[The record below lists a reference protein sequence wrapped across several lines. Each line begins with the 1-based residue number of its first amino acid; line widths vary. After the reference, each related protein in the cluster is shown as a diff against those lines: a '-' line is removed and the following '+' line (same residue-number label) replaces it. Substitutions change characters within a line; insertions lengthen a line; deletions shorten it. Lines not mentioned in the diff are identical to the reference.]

1 MPETVKEQVDPE
13 IPADEVLSAVSP
25 HARKGFFSTAYS
37 SAALLGDPIS
47 PGPVA
52 DDPARAGTESKDPD
66 LPWFRINWEIKAL
79 VPIACVLLGGMLL
92 FLLATLSWRDPER
105 HTVLL
110 VAGAGAV
117 AICGALLVVLTYTVQ
132 RPMVELQQKIAQL
145 GGGDLSVAVSF
156 AHRNDEI
163 GDLGRNFNQMVVQ
176 LRESREEIERLHRT
190 QMSRAEHLAT
200 LGELATGLAHEIRNP
215 LAGIAGVIE
224 IIGRDLPTTSP
235 ARAVV
240 KDVRQEIARINH
252 IVTDLLQTARPHPPT
267 VRKSDLNVTVE
278 HAVMLG
284 RQQALAKSVE
294 ITLLK
299 DPTLPE
305 VEHDSDQIHQV
316 LLNLLLNA
324 LQAIDL
330 QANDLQAGD
339 LQASGHNRKITVT
352 VKPQGT
358 TAVVEVADNGRG
370 IAPDHLPNIFRP
382 FYTTKGDGTG
392 LGLSLARRI
401 VEDHQGRIDVSSAVG
416 MGTTFAVILPLQR
429 AAAQNAAS

>member
-1 MPETVKEQVDPE
+1 MLETLNQMTKPVARPESTETDASIGSRQTVFSTGYAKTADPTSRTTAQDGAPYSGDPE
-13 IPADEVLSAVSP
+13 I
-25 HARKGFFSTAYS
+25 
-37 SAALLGDPIS
+37 
-47 PGPVA
+47 
-52 DDPARAGTESKDPD
+52 
-66 LPWFRINWEIKAL
+66 PWFRINWEIKAL

-105 HTVLL
+105 HIVLL

-132 RPMVELQQKIAQL
+132 RPMVELQQKIAEL
-145 GGGDLSVAVSF
+145 GGGDLTVSVSF

-163 GDLGRNFNQMVVQ
+163 GDLGRNFNQMVAQ

-200 LGELATGLAHEIRNP
+200 LGEMATGLAHEIRNP

-224 IIGRDLPTTSP
+224 IIGRDLPSSSP
-235 ARAVV
+235 ARSVV

-252 IVTDLLQTARPHPPT
+252 IVTDLLQTARPHPPQ

-284 RQQALAKSVE
+284 RQQALAKNVE
-294 ITLLK
+294 INLHK
-299 DPTLPE
+299 DPSLPE

-324 LQAIDL
+324 LQAID
-330 QANDLQAGD
+330 QRG
-339 LQASGHNRKITVT
+339 KIDVT
-352 VKPQGT
+352 LAQRGPN
-358 TAVVEVADNGRG
+358 AVVEVTDNGRG
-370 IAPDHLPNIFRP
+370 IPPDHLPNIFRP
-382 FYTTKGDGTG
+382 FYTTKGEGTG

-401 VEDHQGRIDVSSAVG
+401 IEDHQGRINVTSTVG
-416 MGTTFAVILPLQR
+416 KGTTFSVILPVQR
-429 AAAQNAAS
+429 TPVPASAP

>member
-1 MPETVKEQVDPE
+1 MAEVGARLAEDPQ
-13 IPADEVLSAVSP
+13 
-25 HARKGFFSTAYS
+25 
-37 SAALLGDPIS
+37 
-47 PGPVA
+47 
-52 DDPARAGTESKDPD
+52 

-92 FLLATLSWRDPER
+92 FLLATLSWRDPHR
-105 HTVLL
+105 HLVLL

-132 RPMVELQQKIAQL
+132 RPMVELQQKIAEL
-145 GGGDLSVAVSF
+145 GGGNLNVSVSF

-163 GDLGRNFNQMVVQ
+163 GDLGRNFNQMVCQ
-176 LRESREEIERLHRT
+176 LRENREEIERLHRT
-190 QMSRAEHLAT
+190 QMSRAEHFAT
-200 LGELATGLAHEIRNP
+200 LGEVATGLAHEIRNP

-224 IIGRDLPTTSP
+224 IIGRDLPATSP

-252 IVTDLLQTARPHPPT
+252 IVTDLLQTARPHPPK
-267 VRKSDLNVTVE
+267 VRKSDLNTTVE

-284 RQQALAKSVE
+284 RQQVLTKGIEIALHKEPS
-294 ITLLK
+294 
-299 DPTLPE
+299 LPE

-324 LQAIDL
+324 QQAIE
-330 QANDLQAGD
+330 GK
-339 LQASGHNRKITVT
+339 GRIEVT
-352 VKPQGT
+352 VEKKGA
-358 TAVVEVADNGRG
+358 TAVIEVKDNGRG
-370 IAPDHLPNIFRP
+370 IAPELLPNIFRP

-401 VEDHQGRIDVSSAVG
+401 VEDHQGRIDVTSAVG
-416 MGTTFAVILPLQR
+416 KGTTFAVVLPLQR
-429 AAAQNAAS
+429 GATQVATQ

>member
-1 MPETVKEQVDPE
+1 MTNPVARPESAETDSSVVSRKTAFSTGYAKTSDPAAPPPTMAQDGAPYTGDPE
-13 IPADEVLSAVSP
+13 
-25 HARKGFFSTAYS
+25 
-37 SAALLGDPIS
+37 
-47 PGPVA
+47 
-52 DDPARAGTESKDPD
+52 

-92 FLLATLSWRDPER
+92 FLLASLSWRDPER
-105 HTVLL
+105 HMVLL
-110 VAGAGAV
+110 VAGVGAV

-132 RPMVELQQKIAQL
+132 RPMVELQQKIAEL
-145 GGGDLSVAVSF
+145 GGGDLTVSVSF

-176 LRESREEIERLHRT
+176 LRESHEEIERLHRT

-200 LGELATGLAHEIRNP
+200 LGEMATGLAHEIRNP

-224 IIGRDLPTTSP
+224 IIGRDLPSSSP

-240 KDVRQEIARINH
+240 KDVRQEIARINQ
-252 IVTDLLQTARPHPPT
+252 IVTDLLQTARPHPPR

-284 RQQALAKSVE
+284 RQQALAKNIE
-294 ITLLK
+294 INLHK
-299 DPTLPE
+299 DPSLPE

-324 LQAIDL
+324 LQAID
-330 QANDLQAGD
+330 QRG
-339 LQASGHNRKITVT
+339 KIDVT
-352 VKPQGT
+352 LSRTGS
-358 TAVVEVADNGRG
+358 TATVEVTDTGRG

-382 FYTTKGDGTG
+382 FYTTKGEGTG

-401 VEDHQGRIDVSSAVG
+401 IEDHQGRIDVTSTVG
-416 MGTTFAVILPLQR
+416 KGTTFSVILPVQR
-429 AAAQNAAS
+429 ATVPASTS

>member
-1 MPETVKEQVDPE
+1 MPETLDQMTNPERQTESDETEASRPRTTVFSIGYAKDADQTNSGPGAMADDNATQNRDPE
-13 IPADEVLSAVSP
+13 
-25 HARKGFFSTAYS
+25 
-37 SAALLGDPIS
+37 
-47 PGPVA
+47 
-52 DDPARAGTESKDPD
+52 

-105 HTVLL
+105 HIVLL

-132 RPMVELQQKIAQL
+132 RPMVELQQKIADL
-145 GGGDLSVAVSF
+145 GRGDLTASVSF

-163 GDLGRNFNQMVVQ
+163 GDLGRNFNQMVRQ
-176 LRESREEIERLHRT
+176 LRENRQEIERLHRT

-200 LGELATGLAHEIRNP
+200 LGEMATGLAHEIRNP

-224 IIGRDLPTTSP
+224 IIGRDLPSSSP

-252 IVTDLLQTARPHPPT
+252 IVTDLLQTARPHPPR

-284 RQQALAKSVE
+284 RQQALASKVE
-294 ITLLK
+294 INLHK
-299 DPTLPE
+299 DPSLPE

-324 LQAIDL
+324 LQAIDKT
-330 QANDLQAGD
+330 GE
-339 LQASGHNRKITVT
+339 VT
-352 VKPQGT
+352 VKLHRKGD

-370 IAPDHLPNIFRP
+370 ISPDHLPNIFRP

-401 VEDHQGRIDVSSAVG
+401 VEDHQGRIDVTSTVG
-416 MGTTFAVILPLQR
+416 KGTTFAVILPLQR
-429 AAAQNAAS
+429 AAVPASAS

>member
-1 MPETVKEQVDPE
+1 MGTKPDSPIEPDATVGAP
-13 IPADEVLSAVSP
+13 PAKKS
-25 HARKGFFSTAYS
+25 FFSTSTGGAGDGAPT
-37 SAALLGDPIS
+37 SANPATQAADP
-47 PGPVA
+47 
-52 DDPARAGTESKDPD
+52 E

-117 AICGALLVVLTYTVQ
+117 AICGALLVVLTYMVQ

-145 GGGDLSVAVSF
+145 GGGDLNASVSF

-163 GDLGRNFNQMVVQ
+163 GDLGRNFNQMVEQ
-176 LRESREEIERLHRT
+176 LRESRQEIERLHRT

-224 IIGRDLPTTSP
+224 IISRDLPASSP
-235 ARAVV
+235 ARMVV

-252 IVTDLLQTARPHPPT
+252 IVTDLLQTARPHPPK
-267 VRKSDLNVTVE
+267 VRKSDLNTTVE

-284 RQQALAKSVE
+284 RQQALAKS
-294 ITLLK
+294 IDISLHK
-299 DPTLPE
+299 DPSLPE

-324 LQAIDL
+324 LQAIDGNGKV
-330 QANDLQAGD
+330 A
-339 LQASGHNRKITVT
+339 VT
-352 VKPQGT
+352 IERRGK
-358 TAVVEVADNGRG
+358 TAVIEVADNGRG
-370 IAPDHLPNIFRP
+370 ITPDHLPNIFRP
-382 FYTTKGDGTG
+382 FFTTKGEGTG

-401 VEDHQGRIDVSSAVG
+401 VEDHQGRIDVTSTVG
-416 MGTTFAVILPLQR
+416 KGTTFAVVLPLER
-429 AAAQNAAS
+429 VTGPNSSS

>member
-1 MPETVKEQVDPE
+1 MPEALQHMTNPGTRPEFDESNAQLRAPTTVFSTGYGKTAERTVAEDGALQTQDPE
-13 IPADEVLSAVSP
+13 
-25 HARKGFFSTAYS
+25 
-37 SAALLGDPIS
+37 
-47 PGPVA
+47 
-52 DDPARAGTESKDPD
+52 

-105 HTVLL
+105 HLVLL

-132 RPMVELQQKIAQL
+132 RPMVELQQKIAEL
-145 GGGDLSVAVSF
+145 GGGNLNVFVSF
-156 AHRNDEI
+156 ANRNDEI
-163 GDLGRNFNQMVVQ
+163 GDLGRNFNQMVGQ

-200 LGELATGLAHEIRNP
+200 LGEMATGLAHEIRNP

-224 IIGRDLPTTSP
+224 IIGRDLPTSSP

-252 IVTDLLQTARPHPPT
+252 IVTDLLQTARPHPPK
-267 VRKSDLNVTVE
+267 VRKSDLNVTIE

-284 RQQALAKSVE
+284 RQQALARGVE
-294 ITLLK
+294 ISLLK
-299 DPTLPE
+299 DSSLPE

-324 LQAIDL
+324 LQAIDRQGKVDVKL
-330 QANDLQAGD
+330 THRGANV
-339 LQASGHNRKITVT
+339 I
-352 VKPQGT
+352 
-358 TAVVEVADNGRG
+358 VEVTDTGRG
-370 IAPDHLPNIFRP
+370 ISPENLPNIFRP

-392 LGLSLARRI
+392 LGLSLAHRI
-401 VEDHQGRIDVSSAVG
+401 VEDHQGRIDVKSTVG
-416 MGTTFAVILPLQR
+416 QGTTFTVVLPLKR
-429 AAAQNAAS
+429 AVAQVSAS

>member
-1 MPETVKEQVDPE
+1 MTDQTNPD
-13 IPADEVLSAVSP
+13 IPAEEVPVAPSP
-25 HARKGFFSTAYS
+25 RSRPGFFSTAYS
-37 SAALLGDPIS
+37 SATSLTDPIS
-47 PGPVA
+47 TGPVA
-52 DDPARAGTESKDPD
+52 DDSAPARTQAEDPE
-66 LPWFRINWEIKAL
+66 LPWLRINWEIKAL

-145 GGGDLSVAVSF
+145 GSGDLSVAVSF
-156 AHRNDEI
+156 SHRNDEI
-163 GDLGRNFNQMVVQ
+163 GDLGRNFNQMVLQ
-176 LRESREEIERLHRT
+176 LRESRNEIERLHRT

-200 LGELATGLAHEIRNP
+200 LGEMATGLAHEIRNP

-224 IIGRDLPTTSP
+224 IIGRDLPSTSP

-252 IVTDLLQTARPHPPT
+252 IVTDLLQTARPHPPK
-267 VRKSDLNVTVE
+267 VRKSDLNTTVE

-294 ITLLK
+294 IGFHK
-299 DPTLPE
+299 DPSLPE
-305 VEHDSDQIHQV
+305 VEHDGDQIHQV

-324 LQAIDL
+324 LQAID
-330 QANDLQAGD
+330 ANG
-339 LQASGHNRKITVT
+339 KITVT
-352 VKPQGT
+352 VKSQGAS
-358 TAVVEVADNGRG
+358 AVVEVADNGRG

-401 VEDHQGRIDVSSAVG
+401 VEDHQGRIDVSSALG
-416 MGTTFAVILPLQR
+416 KGTTFAVILPLQR
-429 AAAQNAAS
+429 AEAQNTAS